1 MNVAVVILLY
11 SFFPRLRE
19 FMASDVVEIDGGVL
33 EGVCFTS
40 GDVVLYSTNIQQT
53 HYEMSTSS

>member
-1 MNVAVVILLY
+1 MNVAVVILFF

-19 FMASDVVEIDGGVL
+19 FMASNVVEIDGGVL

-40 GDVVLYSTNIQQT
+40 GDVGLYSTNIGI
-53 HYEMSTSS
+53 SVV